1 MNTRFNA
8 RGDAVIDSTRTHKD
22 SFSDI
27 YANEAPPW
35 DTGRPQPPFVDAA
48 AQIVSPVLDCG
59 CGTGGMAI
67 FFAEQGHT
75 VTGIDFVPKAID
87 SAKRKAAEK
96 GGLSVRFLVKDAMTL
111 EQWDERFATI
121 LDSGLFHIYTAE
133 ERTRYVRGL
142 AHIVQAGGLLLLFC
156 FSAECPASPN
166 GGVSRQDLQQAFS
179 DGWRIESLELRD
191 SELNPAFMAAHPQA
205 FAGGLKMWFVVIR
218 RDA

>member
-8 RGDAVIDSTRTHKD
+8 RGDAIIDSTRTHKD
-22 SFSDI
+22 SFSEI

-35 DTGRPQPPFVDAA
+35 DTGRPQLPFVDAA

-121 LDSGLFHIYTAE
+121 LDSGLFPHLHGRRADALCA
-133 ERTRYVRGL
+133 RACPHRPTRWASAAVLLQRGMPRV
-142 AHIVQAGGLLLLFC
+142 A
-156 FSAECPASPN
+156 
-166 GGVSRQDLQQAFS
+166 
-179 DGWRIESLELRD
+179 
-191 SELNPAFMAAHPQA
+191 
-205 FAGGLKMWFVVIR
+205 
-218 RDA
+218 